1 MPVYPTKFCYK
12 YLINNLYFYCF
23 IGVIL
28 GRTFCKV
35 VDFVMSKGVEKI
47 MAGVSGVVN
56 FVFRTEELETRIEK
70 DVTFN
75 LYTK

>member
-1 MPVYPTKFCYK
+1 
-12 YLINNLYFYCF
+12 
-23 IGVIL
+23 
-28 GRTFCKV
+28 
-35 VDFVMSKGVEKI
+35 MSKGVEKI